1 MITMIYPKGT
11 VRKLDMFYPGEMPLG
26 YSNTFF
32 REEDLNKEKG
42 KHSLCYKVVETTIN
56 GDTVWVEENYDND
69 SAY

>member
-32 REEDLNKEKG
+32 REEDLEKPKG
-42 KHSLCYKVVETTIN
+42 YKRCTYYKVVESTVN
-56 GDTVWVEENYDND
+56 GDTVWVEELDE
-69 SAY
+69 